1 MPDASRWGLSEEDI
15 SRIRSVFRRNSR
27 IRQVILFGSRAKG
40 TFRRGSDIDLALLGE
55 GLSREDELDASL
67 ALNEETP
74 LPYRFDVV
82 DRAHLESR
90 ELAEHID
97 RVGQELYTQD

>member
-40 TFRRGSDIDLALLGE
+40 TFRRGSDIDLALL
-55 GLSREDELDASL
+55 
-67 ALNEETP
+67 
-74 LPYRFDVV
+74 
-82 DRAHLESR
+82 
-90 ELAEHID
+90 
-97 RVGQELYTQD
+97 